1 MRFVIVFPFFLYLA
15 VVLFFAFMSRRVMD
29 RQLAGGKSFLE
40 EYFVAG
46 RGLGGIVLA
55 FTFLATFASAGTF
68 IGYPGFA
75 YKNGLTVVM
84 TGINQITMVFLT
96 FGLIGK
102 RIGQIGRRTGAI
114 TFTDL
119 LRNRFDHP
127 LIVIGVVAAILVFF
141 TGFMIGQFAGA
152 ARILEAVAGVPYR
165 VGVLIFALTVLIYT
179 TVGGFRAVAWTDT
192 LQGLVM
198 AIGLILVF
206 PAFVALG
213 GGFAKITSGL
223 VAQSPDY
230 VFAPGPKSWLA
241 PGMLISFWFLWVW
254 ISVANPAT
262 VMRFLTFKDTA
273 SLHKALIVGTIVATL
288 FYIPMFYMG
297 AGIRTIFPGIHP
309 DQAIPNT
316 YVTALPG
323 IIAGLALA
331 APFAAVM
338 STVDSLLL
346 VMASALV
353 RDVYQNY
360 LKKDATEKSLQG
372 LSYGCTLGIGILVL
386 IMTYYP
392 PELIAKWII
401 YFGGGVTAAFL
412 VPVLSALY
420 WKRATTP
427 GAICAIFGGFIL
439 FVFLDNVWKNPLH
452 IMSYVWGVLCSL
464 ILMVVVSYL
473 TKPQSKET
481 LELYFGTAKARAG
494 EAT

>member
-1 MRFVIVFPFFLYLA
+1 MRLTIALPFFIYLA
-15 VVLFFAFMSRRVMD
+15 VVLFFAFKSRKLM
-29 RQLAGGKSFLE
+29 QEHLAGGQTFLE
-40 EYFVAG
+40 EFFVAG
-46 RGLGGIVLA
+46 RSLGGVVLA

-96 FGLIGK
+96 MGLIGK
-102 RIGQIGRRTGAI
+102 RIGMIGRRTGAI
-114 TFTDL
+114 TFTDIL
-119 LRNRFDHP
+119 KNRFDHP
-127 LIVIGVVAAILVFF
+127 LIVIGVVMAVLVFF

-152 ARILEAVAGVPYR
+152 ARILEAVAGVPYNI
-165 VGVLIFALTVLIYT
+165 GVLIFAGTVLIYT

-192 LQGLVM
+192 LQGFVM
-198 AIGLILVF
+198 AVGLVLVF
-206 PAFVALG
+206 PAFVILG
-213 GGFAKITSGL
+213 GGFTKITSGL
-223 VAQSPDY
+223 LAQDPAL
-230 VFAPGPKSWLA
+230 VFAPGPKEWLH
-241 PGMLISFWFLWVW
+241 PGMLISFWCLWVW

-262 VMRFLTFKDTA
+262 VKRFLVFKDSA
-273 SLHKALIVGTIVATL
+273 SLHKALIVGSIVATI

-297 AGIRTIFPGIHP
+297 AGIKTIFPGIHP

-353 RDVYQNY
+353 RDVYHNY
-360 LKKDATEKSLQG
+360 INKNASEKMLHG
-372 LSYGCTLGIGILVL
+372 LSYGSTIGIGLLVL
-386 IMTYYP
+386 IFVYYP

-412 VPVLSALY
+412 VPVLAALY

-427 GAICAIFGGFIL
+427 GAICSIFGGFIL

-452 IMSYVWGVLCSL
+452 IMSYVWGVLFAL

-473 TKPQSKET
+473 TKPQSREVI
-481 LELYFGTAKARAG
+481 ELYFGPSKA
-494 EAT
+494 EATSPE